1 MGDAEAQEDELEDGD
16 GGEGSDSDDSEMD
29 LDMTLDMMGMSVE
42 QREEI
47 NKTGKTYG
55 LGKEDFIK
63 YLAVDMEEAE
73 ALRHAKEKE
82 EEKAMYSVRP
92 NCSDSLLRH
101 QLRTIKTCFQHTF
114 RSSLGIFFS

>member
-1 MGDAEAQEDELEDGD
+1 MGDAKAQEDELEDGD

-92 NCSDSLLRH
+92 KCSK
-101 QLRTIKTCFQHTF
+101 RTPYYQDMF
-114 RSSLGIFFS
+114 

>member
-1 MGDAEAQEDELEDGD
+1 MSYLGKGLNQNSLTQPNNNEFEDGD

-47 NKTGKTYG
+47 NKTGKIYG

-63 YLAVDMEEAE
+63 YLAGDMEEAE

-92 NCSDSLLRH
+92 KCFESL
-101 QLRTIKTCFQHTF
+101 
-114 RSSLGIFFS
+114 